1 MRRNDALFLAL
12 RASLEHAALSRA
24 MAENARGVGAE
35 ALAGNLDA
43 EADESEHCAIDLARL
58 LEELGIAAATG

>member
-1 MRRNDALFLAL
+1 
-12 RASLEHAALSRA
+12 